1 MAMMQ
6 PRVMQLKPTA
16 PKTKDQKKTQRKK
29 KKKKTQSINAPGEPV
44 FPCSA
49 PGCDRTFA
57 KASNAKRHFRDEHRD
72 RQRVRDAHM
81 YATARQ
87 STRAKEQALSQKS
100 AAARHEESDA
110 LCCTL
115 RATGA
120 PSTNTRNQCVGGH
133 RSDGV
138 RHRPSSVVGSRKLFF
153 QKLCVYV
160 NAFACCAFAR

>member
-29 KKKKTQSINAPGEPV
+29 KKKKKKTQSSNAPGEPV

-57 KASNAKRHFRDEHRD
+57 TASNAKRHFRDEHRD

-110 LCCTL
+110 LCELQARRRPTPEISAWC
-115 RATGA
+115 GGVEFDGH
-120 PSTNTRNQCVGGH
+120 VGGRFVLAHSVH
-133 RSDGV
+133 RRIMTYGV
-138 RHRPSSVVGSRKLFF
+138 FE
-153 QKLCVYV
+153 
-160 NAFACCAFAR
+160 